1 MVYNADIEK
10 LILESKCKT
19 LPDKL
24 NDVALQIANESD
36 KKIILRKLDRFWEK
50 RRLLK
55 KDKNQT
61 KYEQWSSDIFEIPQC
76 NEDVGPAGDCPSDF
90 NAGGRPKKRL
100 GDSPGKKTE
109 VSILDEILDNIENK
123 ALEQN
128 ITPQILLQKIVDR
141 SATKWNETKQENKVL
156 YTLDSETGVTCP
168 LTSLG

>member
-19 LPDKL
+19 LRDKL

-61 KYEQWSSDIFEIPQC
+61 KYEQWSSDIF
-76 NEDVGPAGDCPSDF
+76 
-90 NAGGRPKKRL
+90 
-100 GDSPGKKTE
+100 
-109 VSILDEILDNIENK
+109 
-123 ALEQN
+123 
-128 ITPQILLQKIVDR
+128 
-141 SATKWNETKQENKVL
+141 
-156 YTLDSETGVTCP
+156 
-168 LTSLG
+168 